1 MLMAVASKLVG
12 RMRTTWFFMVAMFM
26 AMAIRLVRSRV
37 QVAQLFAVVMTM
49 TMGNMLAC
57 G

>member
-1 MLMAVASKLVG
+1 MLMARASKLVG
-12 RMRTTWFFMVAMFM
+12 RMRTTWFFTVAMFM
-26 AMAIRLVRSRV
+26 VMAIMLVCGGV
-37 QVAQLFAVVMTM
+37 QVARLIAVVMAM